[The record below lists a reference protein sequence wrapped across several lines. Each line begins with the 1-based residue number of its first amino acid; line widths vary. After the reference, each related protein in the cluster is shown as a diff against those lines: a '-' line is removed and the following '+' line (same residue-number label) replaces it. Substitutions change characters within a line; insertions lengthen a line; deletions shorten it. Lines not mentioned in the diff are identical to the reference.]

1 MIRRCDVSIVVLKD
15 DYRKRVT
22 FGEKYNNTHDERVL
36 DSREEVTELLA
47 ELERE
52 KIVILVGSIHD
63 ATNQE
68 NKEEAYRSEKE

>member
-1 MIRRCDVSIVVLKD
+1 MSIVVLKD

-22 FGEKYNNTHDERVL
+22 FGEKYYNTHDERVL
-36 DSREEVTELLA
+36 DSREEVDTVTVLLA

-63 ATNQE
+63 ATNQG
-68 NKEEAYRSEKE
+68 NKEEACRSEKE